1 MSFRD
6 LNIEMKDSVATDYT
20 CLQENK
26 EVVSVQREL
35 KENMR
40 CEKIIII
47 TGKSFIVL
55 FALFYYVFSI
65 KALKDINYIE
75 ERKIC
80 KLSDLWSYLF
90 SSLFAN
96 FIFIKIATK
105 ITENKLL
112 IILKPNIYIGCIKF
126 SYVLWG
132 SILFYRIPCL
142 NEISDTLLYKM
153 SLLQYIFDI
162 ISLSVVFLISLYL
175 VYLVNEDNK
184 KTKELAIES
193 IANAMH
199 NSDSKDN
206 NISINI

>member
-65 KALKDINYIE
+65 KALTDTNYIE

-112 IILKPNIYIGCIKF
+112 IILKPNICIGSIKF

>member
-65 KALKDINYIE
+65 KALTDTNYIE

-80 KLSDLWSYLF
+80 RLSDLWSYLF

-112 IILKPNIYIGCIKF
+112 IILKPNIYIGCIKL

-184 KTKELAIES
+184 KTKELAIEA

-206 NISINI
+206 NISVNI